1 MGFRKKLIIT
11 YTVFM
16 LAVSVV
22 VGIGYQNYSMRQL
35 KSNEYKNMEILA
47 RHMLQN
53 ADFTIQSMEDAMSYF
68 LSDMEVLKA
77 LNTLS
82 GTKKE
87 DLSRVSY
94 REEARNTVRSKLN
107 TDYLIN
113 HFYRV
118 VFFNAAGDCIAS
130 NNDGAMLVDAA
141 LSARDYPWLQAVKGT
156 RGRPVLINVHE
167 DNWGLKQ
174 KPLVFS
180 LVKEIQGPSLGYL
193 EVQKTSHDLEELFR
207 LDQEGLSVVVVQSQA
222 QNRVL
227 EKSNGET
234 AVSNARILY
243 SDQDET
249 CDAFYLGLGDSVID
263 QVIEVKNPISGKKE
277 VIYGYGSAENGLTV
291 MVIEDKKLLALS
303 VPNLML
309 AAILVSGCFFLVSIL
324 VIIALS
330 NHLTKPLRQLKET
343 MEHTQIQDLQKDIR
357 LEGNHDEIKAV
368 NQAYQNLL
376 KRLNESIIR
385 EKRLSLLQLQAQ
397 FDLLQTQIN
406 PHFLYNVLNILANR
420 GMENEDD
427 MTCEICGSLASMMRY
442 ALNTKERYAPIRNEL
457 EYLEQYFFLL
467 KCRYEHKLEYEIRIE
482 EDIRSEII
490 PKIILQQFVENS
502 VSHGYENSDEV
513 KKIIVEGWLGEDR
526 HWYLKVSDNGE
537 GFGQEIIS
545 QIKKKMEKIRDQLTK
560 NRDNLEA
567 EIGGLGLVNTY
578 ARLYLIYGD
587 ELIFEIHDK
596 KKGAEVKIGAPM
608 ENLEV

>member
-22 VGIGYQNYSMRQL
+22 VGIEYQNYSMRQL

-180 LVKEIQGPSLGYL
+180 LVKEIQGPSLGYP

>member
-263 QVIEVKNPISGKKE
+263 QVIEVKNPISG
-277 VIYGYGSAENGLTV
+277 
-291 MVIEDKKLLALS
+291 
-303 VPNLML
+303 
-309 AAILVSGCFFLVSIL
+309 
-324 VIIALS
+324 
-330 NHLTKPLRQLKET
+330 
-343 MEHTQIQDLQKDIR
+343 
-357 LEGNHDEIKAV
+357 
-368 NQAYQNLL
+368 
-376 KRLNESIIR
+376 
-385 EKRLSLLQLQAQ
+385 
-397 FDLLQTQIN
+397 
-406 PHFLYNVLNILANR
+406 
-420 GMENEDD
+420 
-427 MTCEICGSLASMMRY
+427 
-442 ALNTKERYAPIRNEL
+442 
-457 EYLEQYFFLL
+457 
-467 KCRYEHKLEYEIRIE
+467 
-482 EDIRSEII
+482 
-490 PKIILQQFVENS
+490 
-502 VSHGYENSDEV
+502 
-513 KKIIVEGWLGEDR
+513 
-526 HWYLKVSDNGE
+526 
-537 GFGQEIIS
+537 
-545 QIKKKMEKIRDQLTK
+545 
-560 NRDNLEA
+560 
-567 EIGGLGLVNTY
+567 
-578 ARLYLIYGD
+578 
-587 ELIFEIHDK
+587 
-596 KKGAEVKIGAPM
+596 
-608 ENLEV
+608 